1 MPVDPFGRI
10 LLYCSFIVASS
21 LVGGWL
27 PLMIRLTHTRMQ
39 LAISF
44 VGGLMLGVGVLH
56 LIPHALSYAGVDQ
69 VMWWLL
75 IGLLGM
81 FFLIRVFHFHQH
93 GETEAAQADHDH
105 QHASDH
111 NHSHGFAGHHLNWL
125 GVAIGLAIHTLIDGV
140 ALGAAVVS
148 EHGNEFPGLSI
159 FIVILLHKPLDALSI
174 TTLMTSGGWSHQ
186 ARQIVN
192 TAFALMCP
200 LGALAFCWGV
210 PPGDQRLIGCALA
223 FSAGVFL
230 CISLG
235 DLLPEVHFHR
245 HDRLKL
251 SAALLLGIAAA
262 HCIGLLER
270 HEHQVKQTDSLESR
284 LRNDSRITSVFVW
297 HAYRPQAMGV
307 VRSISPYRSR
317 PSAGA
322 EKRATR

>member
-1 MPVDPFGRI
+1 MSADSYGRI
-10 LLYCSFIVASS
+10 LLYCSFVVASS

-27 PLMIRLTHTRMQ
+27 PLMIHLTHTRMQ

-44 VGGLMLGVGVLH
+44 VGGLMLGVGILH
-56 LIPHALSYAGVDQ
+56 LIPHALSYANVDQ

-75 IGLLGM
+75 IGLLTM

-93 GETEAAQADHDH
+93 GESE
-105 QHASDH
+105 
-111 NHSHGFAGHHLNWL
+111 AGHAHDTHDQHEYVGHRLNWL

-140 ALGAAVVS
+140 ALGAAVLS
-148 EHGNEFPGLSI
+148 EQGHEFPGLSI

-174 TTLMTSGGWSHQ
+174 TTLMTSGGWSHR
-186 ARQIVN
+186 ARQVVN

-200 LGALAFCWGV
+200 LGALVFCWGV
-210 PPGDQRLIGCALA
+210 PSEDQRLIGCALA

-262 HCIGLLER
+262 YGIGRLER
-270 HEHQVKQTDSLESR
+270 HEHQVKDTSQR
-284 LRNDSRITSVFVW
+284 LGKAACPIHSPRSN
-297 HAYRPQAMGV
+297 QAERG
-307 VRSISPYRSR
+307 RC
-317 PSAGA
+317 
-322 EKRATR
+322 